1 MGIKFKWVTSK
12 GIMFKDVTSKLGY
25 VQEGVTCT
33 FKRGYVKGELRSRG
47 ITTKGGKSKGDN
59 ISSQHNSETAGRYA
73 NFLVEGGG
81 G

>member
-1 MGIKFKWVTSK
+1 M
-12 GIMFKDVTSKLGY
+12 Y
-25 VQEGVTCT
+25 VQEGLCQ
-33 FKRGYVKGELRSRG
+33 RELRSRG

-81 G
+81 GVDRRGELGKLLPSKTLFIASW